1 MHRVLRALTLLAV
14 WLANPAMADVAPWPT
29 QGRIIYRVYHG
40 DSGLQIGR
48 ATHTWSHDA
57 TSYAM
62 TTLVE
67 TTGLAALFKDFR
79 YQQRSEGTLT
89 AAGLRPQRFTVDQ
102 RGKPHQAAV
111 FDWPKGEVRID
122 RGDSTRQAPL
132 KAGDQ
137 DVLSIAHQLAQPGA
151 AKAPVVLTVVSNKS
165 AAVATIRDLGE
176 ATVRLPLGEVSARH
190 FSVRSDDGK
199 VRIEVWLAA
208 AQHGLPVRIRIE
220 NGKGEVLDQQAERV
234 ELGTPVQGNPL

>member
-1 MHRVLRALTLLAV
+1 MRGVVRAVALLAML
-14 WLANPAMADVAPWPT
+14 LANPAMAELAPWPV
-29 QGRIIYRVYHG
+29 QGRIVYRVYHG
-40 DSGLQIGR
+40 DSGLHIGR

-57 TSYAM
+57 TRYSM
-62 TTLVE
+62 QTLVE
-67 TTGLAALFKDFR
+67 TTGLAALLKDFR
-79 YQQRSEGTLT
+79 YQQRSEGALT
-89 AAGLRPQRFTVDQ
+89 AAGLRPDRFTVDQ

-151 AKAPVVLTVVSNKS
+151 AKAPVALTVVSNKS
-165 AAVATIRDLGE
+165 AAVATVRDLGE
-176 ATVRLPLGEVSARH
+176 ANVRLPLGELATRH
-190 FSVRSDDGK
+190 YSVRSDDGK
-199 VRIEVWLAA
+199 VRIEIWLAA

-234 ELGTPVQGNPL
+234 ELGKPVQGNPS